1 MKADATIIIA
11 LLFSLIPT
19 FINAFSALPVTTTTT
34 SEKASRN
41 NGRKVK
47 EKVPLKGIQASQFR
61 HPLDRDL
68 TNLITNAPF
77 SNIAKTAITQSL
89 SVVEQRVR
97 LDLLSSSVKVSPY
110 QMSELYEL
118 MVDAATILDMDVI
131 PELYVQSSPQANAY
145 TLALQQQKKKKTSDK
160 DDDQPPPPAIV
171 VVTSALLDRCT
182 DDEIQAIIGHE
193 LGHLKC
199 SHSLYLTLGGLA
211 STPIRW
217 MPFVGSQA
225 EQLLQEW
232 KLAAEYSCDRAALLV
247 SQDVTIVAGAMLKL
261 FAGTARATNTE
272 AFIDQSRE
280 YERLLKDANPMV
292 RASIRRQQRTHPL
305 PVKRVGELET
315 WFRSDEYSAIVEEE

>member
-11 LLFSLIPT
+11 LLLSLIPT

-34 SEKASRN
+34 NTEITSTKN
-41 NGRKVK
+41 NGRKVQ

-68 TNLITNAPF
+68 TNFFTNAPLF
-77 SNIAKTAITQSL
+77 SNIAKTVITQSL

-97 LDLLSSSVKVSPY
+97 LDLLSSSVKVSKY

-131 PELYVQSSPQANAY
+131 PDLYVQSSPQANAY
-145 TLALQQQKKKKTSDK
+145 TLALQQQQQQKKKTSDK
-160 DDDQPPPPAIV
+160 DAPPPAIV

-199 SHSLYLTLGGLA
+199 SHSLYDGCH
-211 STPIRW
+211 S
-217 MPFVGSQA
+217 
-225 EQLLQEW
+225 
-232 KLAAEYSCDRAALLV
+232 
-247 SQDVTIVAGAMLKL
+247 
-261 FAGTARATNTE
+261 
-272 AFIDQSRE
+272 
-280 YERLLKDANPMV
+280 
-292 RASIRRQQRTHPL
+292 
-305 PVKRVGELET
+305 
-315 WFRSDEYSAIVEEE
+315 